1 MPRACIALPFKET
14 LSEAPA
20 ALLVSFGV
28 SSLFPAPW
36 RVSRRRSLATR
47 AHPSPRAS
55 RVPREGQ
62 LRARARTAPRP
73 SLACFSLV
81 GVVSA

>member
-55 RVPREGQ
+55 REGQ